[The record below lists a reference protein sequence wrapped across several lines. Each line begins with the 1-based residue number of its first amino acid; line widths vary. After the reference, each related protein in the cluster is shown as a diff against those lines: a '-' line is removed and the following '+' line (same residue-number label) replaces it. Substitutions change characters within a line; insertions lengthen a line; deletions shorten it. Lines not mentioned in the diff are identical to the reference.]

1 MFDSLIS
8 IIVPVYNRQETL
20 SVCIE
25 SILKQEYT
33 KFELILVD
41 DGSADSSLSICN
53 DYAKKDKRIRVV
65 HQHNQGVSTARN
77 VGISNANGEWLTFV
91 DSDDALKPNHLTQ
104 LTIYGENS
112 DLVMVNRCWGSYID
126 GEFSEVGNSCV
137 GLESRYVEGYKE
149 IIDYL
154 FGEHEPYKH
163 CICSSV
169 DKFYK
174 RQLVDRDNLSFD
186 THISFGEDQIFVLK
200 YLRHCHT
207 FAFSN
212 VGTYILCPCQHDNH
226 LGAKVRLPEEYRRG
240 FQANYDILKKVA
252 VESKSKLARDYSMDY
267 LVDRLFTR
275 ILYRYLQPRMCLR
288 YSVGKLYKFAKLQY
302 LPMIFSENI
311 PADVIRDKRVAKDYR
326 MVMNGHLV
334 SFMFI
339 AFLRESLYWFI
350 SGIKRRF

>member
-25 SILKQEYT
+25 SILKQEYG

-41 DGSADSSLSICN
+41 DGSTDSSLSICHE
-53 DYAKKDKRIRVV
+53 YAQMDKRIRVV
-65 HQHNQGVSTARN
+65 HQYNQGVSTARN
-77 VGISNANGEWLTFV
+77 VGIRNAKGEWLTFV
-91 DSDDALKPNHLTQ
+91 DSDDALKPNHLSQ
-104 LTIYGENS
+104 LTIYGEKA

-126 GEFSEVGNSCV
+126 GEFSEAANSCL

-154 FGEHEPYKH
+154 FGEHDPYEH

-174 RQLVDRDNLSFD
+174 RQLIDRDNLFFD
-186 THISFGEDQIFVLK
+186 SHISFGEDQIFVLK
-200 YLRHCHT
+200 YLRHCNT
-207 FAFSN
+207 FMFSN
-212 VGTYILCPCQHDNH
+212 VGTYILCPCQHGNH

-240 FQANYDILKKVA
+240 FLANYDILKKVS
-252 VESKSKLARDYSMDY
+252 VESKSKLARNYSMDY

-288 YSVGKLYKFAKLQY
+288 YSVGKLYKFAKFQY
-302 LPMIFSENI
+302 LPIMCSENI

-339 AFLRESLYWFI
+339 AFLRESLDCFI